1 MSDQNNA
8 AARAAAVAEGTEGRN
23 QRPEFD
29 ARWFLKDLKVVSSL
43 ETFASEAWDTA
54 EAKVQN
60 DVRRPVVVVMDTPLD
75 ATHPNLLN
83 SIDKARMRD
92 FSVLNEGV
100 FPVPAYLLSDSDFN
114 ERVKLIK
121 EPTDQTTGKLTEAQI
136 KGLDRT
142 SWAKVNTKASASIL
156 SDLLDPTPDTASLS
170 RTEPTDAAKRRNF
183 AKYVPGAHG
192 TAVAGLIAAT
202 PSDATV
208 EKPASLGASVQG
220 PVENTVH
227 LAYAG
232 INPFAKI
239 VPVSLTA
246 APYPDMVLGALRY
259 VEALKPDVVV
269 IAAAWADAVDLGP
282 LTSPNDGTW
291 PLEQNEN
298 DISFSEA
305 DLTPEVHTDH
315 DCWKEVTGLLSEIS
329 RTSVV
334 LCAAG
339 NVDSRTLVYPAIL
352 CERNDNEIWAVT
364 ACDETSESLS
374 YAPPI
379 VEGRRMIKTLSTQ
392 LPRSDR
398 EKTVHDN
405 FAYLLPELRKESSDY
420 KPINPRDVITLDP
433 LGRQGYNPTE
443 TPSLSGDDS
452 DNLLEIG
459 SLFARFSGTSAATAV
474 AGGLVSLAMMTE
486 ELALTGKELDPDV
499 LFDLDQARL
508 FSHGKGLS

>member
-1 MSDQNNA
+1 MSEQNNA
-8 AARAAAVAEGTEGRN
+8 AARAAAVAKGTDGRN
-23 QRPEFD
+23 LRPEFD

-43 ETFASEAWDTA
+43 ETFASEAWDLA
-54 EAKVQN
+54 EAKVEN

-75 ATHPNLLN
+75 ATHPNLSN
-83 SIDKARMRD
+83 NIDIARMRD
-92 FSVLNEGV
+92 FSVFNEGV
-100 FPVPAYLLSDSDFN
+100 FPVPAYSLNESHFN
-114 ERVKLIK
+114 ERVELIK
-121 EPTDQTTGKLTEAQI
+121 ELADDTTDKLTDAQI
-136 KGLDRT
+136 KGLNLT
-142 SWAKVNTKASASIL
+142 AWAKVNTKASASIL
-156 SDLLDPTPDTASLS
+156 SDLLDPKPDPASFPKA
-170 RTEPTDAAKRRNF
+170 EPTDAAKRRNF

-192 TAVAGLIAAT
+192 TAVAGLIDAT
-202 PSDATV
+202 PADETV
-208 EKPASLGASVQG
+208 EKPASFGASIQD
-220 PVENTVH
+220 PEESTVH

-232 INPFAKI
+232 VNPFAKI

-269 IAAAWADAVDLGP
+269 IAAAWADAVDLEP
-282 LTSPNDGTW
+282 QTSANDGSW

-298 DISFSEA
+298 DVSFSEA
-305 DLTPEVHTDH
+305 NLAPEVHTDQ

-339 NVDSRTLVYPAIL
+339 NVDSRSLVYPANL

-364 ACDETSESLS
+364 ACDETSEYLS

-405 FAYLLPELRKESSDY
+405 FAYLLPELRKDSSDY

-486 ELALTGKELDPDV
+486 ELALTGKEPDPDV
-499 LFDLDQARL
+499 LFDLEQARL
-508 FSHGKGLS
+508 FSRGKGLS